1 MSVDGLRESRRGELG
16 KELVGS
22 HPSQDRLYH
31 WFKSN
36 DYGRILSDN
45 NAYIKDK
52 RMVCLSYRSEFEVI
66 RNFCVP
72 VRPEKVDMFSRIGGR
87 PTGANVRSPLAW
99 AASAEDNKV
108 DEAD

>member
-1 MSVDGLRESRRGELG
+1 M

-72 VRPEKVDMFSRIGGR
+72 LPGTARTSRLR
-87 PTGANVRSPLAW
+87 LREAGAHA
-99 AASAEDNKV
+99 
-108 DEAD
+108 